1 MALKQYVTDEKDYLV
16 SLRRYF
22 HAHPEVSLK
31 EYNTCKKIEEELD
44 KIGLLHK
51 RVGETGV
58 YAWIDGEK
66 GEGKTIALRADM
78 DALAMED
85 LKMTSLRS
93 QFGFFIKP
101 TQYKRQNP
109 EVLVRLGNNRK
120 VVFHRYYF
128 DNGYMANL
136 VYQVE
141 DDQIEFCQ
149 SSVFKSWDNGEY
161 HITYDTPVTE
171 DVEDINT
178 RKELLSFL
186 RRVEELPSVK

>member
-85 LKMTSLRS
+85 LKTEEYRS
-93 QFGFFIKP
+93 QNEGFCHACGHDGHTATLLTAAKILNAK
-101 TQYKRQNP
+101 
-109 EVLVRLGNNRK
+109 K
-120 VVFHRYYF
+120 V
-128 DNGYMANL
+128 NL
-136 VYQVE
+136 Q
-141 DDQIEFCQ
+141 
-149 SSVFKSWDNGEY
+149 
-161 HITYDTPVTE
+161 
-171 DVEDINT
+171 DISGC
-178 RKELLSFL
+178 SFS
-186 RRVEELPSVK
+186 RRRRSGRGPDSL

>member
-1 MALKQYVTDEKDYLV
+1 MTTLSTNLLGRKLFERISSDK
-16 SLRRYF
+16 
-22 HAHPEVSLK
+22 EV
-31 EYNTCKKIEEELD
+31 N
-44 KIGLLHK
+44 GLFSGMTLHQFLN
-51 RVGETGV
+51 ETGNSHLF
-58 YAWIDGEK
+58 IKKDGMVAINTLLEQS
-66 GEGKTIALRADM
+66 GLMPISCDEALV
-78 DALAMED
+78 AMED

-128 DNGYMANL
+128 GNGYMANL

-186 RRVEELPSVK
+186 RRVEELPFIK